1 MRRAPRDTEATSRSV
16 TRRALFMGGC
26 MAAMVGA
33 LGARMR
39 FLGVEQADQFRLL
52 AEENRINIRLIPPAR
67 GLIQDRNGK
76 LIAGNEQNYRVV
88 ITREN
93 AGKTDAEVEDVL
105 NRLSHIIPMTAEDLA
120 DTMKELNPRVNS
132 AFVPITVAERLSW
145 TDFSKIAI
153 NAPALPGV
161 SPEVGLSRVYPRDV
175 DFAHVV
181 GYVGPV
187 SEKDLTELKEK
198 EGAENVD
205 PLLLIPRFQIGKIGV
220 EKWMEDTLRGSAGTK
235 RIEVNAVGRVM
246 RELDREEGLK
256 GKDLRL
262 TIDADVQNFVQA
274 RLGTESA
281 ACVVMD
287 VNNGDI
293 VAAVSSPSF
302 DPNLFVRGISSADYT
317 ALTEHD
323 HRPLANKVVQGAYPP
338 GSTFKMV
345 TALAALEA
353 GAIDENTTVRCPG
366 YMEVGGIRFNCWKR
380 GGHGA
385 VNLKRGLSE
394 SCDVFFYDISQRVGI
409 DLMAEM
415 GHKLGLGM
423 RHDLPM
429 SAISE
434 GKMPNKAWKQ
444 ERYGQ
449 DWVIGD
455 TINASIGQGY
465 VLATP
470 LQLAVM
476 TARIASGRQVA
487 PRIIHSVNDIA
498 VPIAEV
504 AGLDMEGSKLRAVQM
519 GMFEVVNGQHGT
531 GRGSRIADATM
542 QMCGKSGTAQVRNF
556 SDAEKRDGATKN
568 DALPWRL
575 RDHALFV
582 GFAPADAPRYAV
594 SVVVEHGGGG
604 SAVAGPIARDALLR
618 ALTGGIPP
626 LSAYPADQR
635 TTIENRMNELRLR
648 LPDGSQPAA
657 SKV

>member
-1 MRRAPRDTEATSRSV
+1 MRRTPRDTEATSRSV
-16 TRRALFMGGC
+16 TRRALVMGGG
-26 MAAMVGA
+26 MAAMVAA

-39 FLGVEQADQFRLL
+39 FLGVEQADEFRLL

-93 AGKTDAEVEDVL
+93 AGKTDEDVQQVL
-105 NRLSHIIPMTAEDLA
+105 NRLSHIIPMTAEDLGDA
-120 DTMKELNPRVNS
+120 LKALKRNS
-132 AFVPITVAERLSW
+132 AFVPITVADRVSW
-145 TDFSKIAI
+145 EDFSKIAV

-161 SPEVGLSRVYPRDV
+161 TPEVGLSRVYPRDT

-187 SEKDLTELKEK
+187 SEKDLAAL
-198 EGAENVD
+198 ENPD
-205 PLLLIPRFQIGKIGV
+205 PLLRIPKFQIGKIGV

-246 RELDREEGLK
+246 RELDREEGVK

-274 RLGTESA
+274 RLGEESA
-281 ACVVMD
+281 ACVVIE
-287 VNNGDI
+287 VNTGDI
-293 VAAVSSPSF
+293 IAAVSSPSF
-302 DPNLFVRGISSADYT
+302 DPNLFVRGISQTDYS

-353 GAIDENTTVRCPG
+353 GAVNVNSSVRCPG
-366 YMEVGGIRFNCWKR
+366 YLEVGGRKFHCWKR
-380 GGHGA
+380 GGHGKVDLQRSLA
-385 VNLKRGLSE
+385 E
-394 SCDVFFYDISQRVGI
+394 SCDVYFYDTAMKVGI
-409 DLMAEM
+409 DKIAEM
-415 GHKLGLGM
+415 GRKLGLGQ

-429 SAISE
+429 SAITDGS
-434 GKMPNKAWKQ
+434 MPDKAWKL
-444 ERYGQ
+444 ENHKAE
-449 DWVIGD
+449 WVIGD

-465 VLATP
+465 VLTSP

-476 TARIASGRQVA
+476 TARIASGKMVV
-487 PRIIHSVNDIA
+487 PRIVHSINDQPVEIA
-498 VPIAEV
+498 PAETL
-504 AGLDMEGSKLRAVQM
+504 GLDGSKLRAVQM
-519 GMFEVVNGQHGT
+519 GMFEVMNGAHGT
-531 GRGSRIADATM
+531 AKSSRIVDEAM
-542 QMCGKSGTAQVRNF
+542 RMCGKTGTAQVRNI
-556 SDAEKRDGATKN
+556 STAERDTGVVSN
-568 DALPWRL
+568 DRLPWKQ

-582 GFAPADAPRYAV
+582 GFAPADNPRYAV

-604 SAVAGPIARDALLR
+604 STVAAPIARDALLR
-618 ALTGGIPP
+618 ALTGTLPP

-635 TTIENRMNELRLR
+635 GRMETLLNALQLR
-648 LPDGSQPAA
+648 LPDGSQPAP